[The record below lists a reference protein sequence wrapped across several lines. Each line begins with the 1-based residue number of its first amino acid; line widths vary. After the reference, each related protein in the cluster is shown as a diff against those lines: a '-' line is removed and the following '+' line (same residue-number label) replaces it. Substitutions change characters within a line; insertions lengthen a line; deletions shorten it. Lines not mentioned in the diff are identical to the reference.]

1 MATHR
6 NEQERLHDRR
16 LVLYTAARMF
26 LEKGY
31 EAASVR
37 QIASAAG
44 INVNTMVHDFGAK
57 ENLLCELVEYVL
69 KGQFSTTKK
78 LLLGMT
84 EDRTLYYA
92 AETALQLHMAECS
105 EAARNLYRSAYS
117 LSLPSELIQRNVAEK
132 MTSVLFREY
141 LPDYSLEDFYRLEIA
156 SGSMI
161 WGYMAIPC
169 DEEFTIDQK
178 VDCFLDAAL
187 RIYRVPEEKIAEA
200 KAFVKRFDYPSIAKQ
215 TIADMLTFLEKPEQ
229 EDAQLPTDI
238 AM

>member
-6 NEQERLHDRR
+6 NEQERLQDRR
-16 LVLYTAARMF
+16 IVLYTAARMF

-37 QIASAAG
+37 QIAAAAG

-69 KGQFSTTKK
+69 MGQFSGAKN

-84 EDRTLYYA
+84 EDRVLYYA

-117 LSLPSELIQRNVAEK
+117 LSLPSKLIQRNVAEK
-132 MTSVLFREY
+132 LTSVVFREH
-141 LPDYSLEDFYRLEIA
+141 LPDCSLEDFYRLEIA
-156 SGSMI
+156 SGSII
-161 WGYMAIPC
+161 WGYMTSPC
-169 DEEFTIDQK
+169 DADFTIEQQ

-200 KAFVKRFDYPSIAKQ
+200 KAFVKRFDYPTIARK
-215 TIADMLTFLEKPEQ
+215 TIADMLTFLEAPEMG
-229 EDAQLPTDI
+229 AFPPPTAA

>member
-69 KGQFSTTKK
+69 KGQFSATKK

-132 MTSVLFREY
+132 LTSVLFREY